1 MLALQQAQ
9 LLTLLVQRLMQLSA
23 LLRYAFTLQA
33 HLLNLSANDG
43 LPAQQ
48 GQELPAIQQAR
59 LRTMAGQQGL
69 QRGLVFI
76 EARLLGHQRL
86 QLLLRTPQRLLV
98 TLLAKLAE
106 PQQATPIR

>member
-1 MLALQQAQ
+1 MLALQQVQ
-9 LLTLLVQRLMQLSA
+9 LLTLLVKRLMQLSA
-23 LLRYAFTLQA
+23 LLRYALTLQA
-33 HLLNLSANDG
+33 HHLNLSADDG

-59 LRTMAGQQGL
+59 LRTMTGQQGL

-106 PQQATPIR
+106 PQQATHFR